1 MGGSQNPGPT
11 TVENRR
17 AVDLPG
23 PGAVQQQQGSA
34 GTNQPQAPGPRLV
47 GWPRKIEWR
56 EFPNVKAR
64 PSGAEEDAQIRSE
77 GVLDTNIR
85 PQQEKGRFRIPA
97 ITIRVTVVRADTW
110 VVQDKRS
117 DALLAHEQRH
127 FDIAGLIGR
136 EMGTALLAI
145 RAADMAE
152 LQQEVTRNLEHYGD
166 QAKKI
171 DKEYDDE
178 TENGRNA
185 DKQRQWE
192 KKIQD
197 CMDNGTR
204 LAPAP

>member
-23 PGAVQQQQGSA
+23 PGTAQQQQGSE

-56 EFPNVKAR
+56 EFHNVRAR
-64 PSGAEEDAQIRSE
+64 PSGVEEDAQIHSE
-77 GVLDTNIR
+77 GTPDTNIR
-85 PQQEKGRFRIPA
+85 PQLENGRFRIPA
-97 ITIRVTVVRADTW
+97 ITVRLTVVRDDTW
-110 VVQDKRS
+110 VVQDKKT

-127 FDIAGLIGR
+127 FDITGLIGR

-152 LQQEVTRNLEHYGD
+152 LQQEVTRILEHYRD
-166 QAKKI
+166 QAEKLTTQ
-171 DKEYDDE
+171 YDDE
-178 TENGRNA
+178 TEHGRNA

-204 LAPAP
+204 LASAP